1 MQFDR
6 RPIDFHQ
13 LAKPAN
19 LSNSAVLRMLEEEE
33 ARGRG
38 QGINK
43 SFYSS
48 PFELEGLQDQ
58 IEKEIKELGKKPLK
72 EPPDWPPPSGIPQPV
87 KWVLAPG
94 LVKVQPGLK
103 RVTWPPPPEETEFL
117 VDEPQPVYAQ
127 APVAQQATPAQPIQS
142 FQRPSSSPVSFTP
155 PPSTITL
162 RASPPVSQASIPVY
176 ASQPITA
183 TVKGGARSRGDQ
195 KWPPETVKQQA
206 EVENQARIALAKGP
220 AFRPRRVQ
228 KDYSSFF
235 AQHALNSTYPGYKAP
250 PGTQHYI
257 EEGTSNL

>member
-1 MQFDR
+1 MTTGFTQNQNIKIKMSLTR
-6 RPIDFHQ
+6 IDFHQ

-33 ARGRG
+33 SRGRG
-38 QGINK
+38 Q
-43 SFYSS
+43 
-48 PFELEGLQDQ
+48 
-58 IEKEIKELGKKPLK
+58 
-72 EPPDWPPPSGIPQPV
+72 
-87 KWVLAPG
+87 
-94 LVKVQPGLK
+94 GLK

-117 VDEPQPVYAQ
+117 VEEPPPVYAQ
-127 APVAQQATPAQPIQS
+127 APVGQQATPAQSIQS
-142 FQRPSSSPVSFTP
+142 FQRPNSSPVSFTP

-162 RASPPVSQASIPVY
+162 RASPPVSQASVPVY

-183 TVKGGARSRGDQ
+183 TVKGGSRSRGDQ
-195 KWPPETVKQQA
+195 KWPPETVKQQS

-220 AFRPRRVQ
+220 ACRPRRVQ
-228 KDYSSFF
+228 KDYSTFF